1 MILIDHKMRIVYH
14 LMCRHFNWIED
25 ASVKD
30 EIAAAKR
37 TVQHVLKPAKIPG
50 GSKED
55 NTGKEFKARVDL
67 S

>member
-1 MILIDHKMRIVYH
+1 
-14 LMCRHFNWIED
+14 MCRHFNWIED